1 MDNGNLLEKKFGD
14 DVIKVIDKMNKKQGI
29 FDGIYEFNGK
39 YWEAVTALKFE
50 SQCNRVLNEAGIT
63 KKSDKEQI
71 VRDF

>member
-39 YWEAVTALKFE
+39 YWEAVPALKFE
-50 SQCNRVLNEAGIT
+50 SQCNRVLNESGIT